1 MKKSKAKYTVI
12 DLFAGCGGLSLGL
25 HLAGWSGIFAVE
37 KNPCAFETLK
47 YNLVDQEHHFDWP
60 NWLPQKPI
68 DINWLIEEHKKDL
81 ERLRGTVDLVA
92 GGPPCQGFSMA
103 GKRMKDDERNKLV
116 FSYIE
121 FIDLVRPKMI
131 LFENVKGFTYA
142 FDKKNHPDGE
152 PYSKIVVDK
161 LQALGYDVTPHII
174 NFAEFGIP
182 QRRKRFILVGIK
194 NNERHSSSEFLS
206 ALKKN
211 FTSFIAANKLT
222 PAPTLQDAISDLLR
236 SNGEEQT
243 PDRHGFMSGVYGVS
257 KTPYQIFLRI
267 GTSAKQRIPN
277 SHSFARHTEEKASC
291 FARLL
296 KEYPSKGKR
305 IDGDERAEWGIR
317 QRGITILDPNAVS
330 PTITGA
336 PDDYLHY
343 AEPRIM
349 TVRECARIQ
358 SFPDWY
364 EFKSKYT
371 TGGEMRKK
379 EVPRYSQVGNAIPPL
394 FALQAGLV
402 LKSLLS

>member
-1 MKKSKAKYTVI
+1 MSNRKYTVI

-25 HLAGWSGIFAVE
+25 YQAGWSGVFAVE
-37 KNPCAFETLK
+37 KNKCAFETLK
-47 YNLVDQEHHFDWP
+47 HNLIDKKHHFSWP
-60 NWLPQKPI
+60 KWLPQEPT
-68 DINWLIEEHKKDL
+68 DIIELLKNHKDELKS
-81 ERLRGTVDLVA
+81 LRRKIDLVA

-142 FDKKNHPDGE
+142 FDKKNHPNGV
-152 PYSKIVVDK
+152 PYSKIVVKK

-194 NNERHSSSEFLS
+194 KNARHTSSEFLS
-206 ALKKN
+206 SLKNN
-211 FTSFIAANKLT
+211 FPSFIARHGLT
-222 PAPTLQDAISDLLR
+222 PTPTLQDAISDLLR
-236 SNGEEQT
+236 CNGEQPT
-243 PDRHGFMSGVYGVS
+243 PDRRGFTSGIYGVS
-257 KTPYQIFLRI
+257 VSPYQNFLRNGI
-267 GTSAKQRIPN
+267 SDNQHIPN
-277 SHSFARHTEEKASC
+277 SHSFARHTEEKTSC

-394 FALQAGLV
+394 FAYQAGLV
-402 LKSLLS
+402 LKEMLQ